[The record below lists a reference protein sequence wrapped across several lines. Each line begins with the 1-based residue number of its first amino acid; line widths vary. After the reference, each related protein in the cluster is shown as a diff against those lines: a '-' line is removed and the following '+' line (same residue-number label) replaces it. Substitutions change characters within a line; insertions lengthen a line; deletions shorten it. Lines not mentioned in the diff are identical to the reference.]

1 MLRIKALAVLLVL
14 ALLGCQ
20 PPAPMAELRVA
31 VEPPGALV
39 TLWLWSPVV
48 PRGGE
53 HEPSDPIRVQQ
64 ARYVYDL
71 IPGTYLIEVSA
82 QGYQDANM
90 WLDIAAG
97 ERKHVIITL
106 TRH

>member
-1 MLRIKALAVLLVL
+1 MLRIKALAALLVL
-14 ALLGCQ
+14 ILLGCQ
-20 PPAPMAELRVA
+20 SPAPMAELRVS

-48 PRGGE
+48 PRGE
-53 HEPSDPIRVQQ
+53 KPSDPIRVQQ

-71 IPGTYLIEVSA
+71 IPGTYLIEASA
-82 QGYQDANM
+82 RGYEDGYM
-90 WLDIAAG
+90 WLDITAG